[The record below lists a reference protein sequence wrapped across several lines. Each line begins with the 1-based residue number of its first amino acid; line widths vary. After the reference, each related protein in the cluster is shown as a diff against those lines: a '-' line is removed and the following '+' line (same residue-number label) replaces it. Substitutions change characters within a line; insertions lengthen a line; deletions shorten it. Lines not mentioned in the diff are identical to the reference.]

1 MKQINVWFEDK
12 EHKKF
17 ADKKDELGLNW
28 HDFLLKMLELIEDKR
43 KSNTT

>member
-17 ADKKDELGLNW
+17 VDKKEELKLNW
-28 HDFLLKMLELIEDKR
+28 HDFLIELLNNYKEVK
-43 KSNTT
+43 NGG

>member
-17 ADKKDELGLNW
+17 EDKKEELQMNW
-28 HDFLLKMLELIEDKR
+28 HDFLIFLLNNQPKI
-43 KSNTT
+43 

>member
-17 ADKKDELGLNW
+17 LELKEKLKLNW
-28 HDFLLKMLELIEDKR
+28 HDFLIKLLENNKN
-43 KSNTT
+43 K